1 MTFILPSTRSP
12 FAYFALTFALSI
24 PFWVAG
30 ALCHL
35 QLLPD
40 IPVSALGLSS
50 MAGAASILVFCE
62 SGSAGVAALWKR
74 AFDLHR
80 VSARSWY
87 VPTLA
92 LMPAILALSWV
103 VMRLGGVPVP
113 APVLSIGGT
122 LALFV
127 VLFVA
132 AVGEELGW
140 SGYAIDPLRERLGAL
155 RAALV
160 IGVVWAVW
168 HVVPLLQAHRSVG
181 FIAWWSLGT
190 VALRVLLVWLY
201 ENTGRSVFVVVLAH
215 TMWNL
220 AWQLFP
226 IDGSWYDPRV
236 TSPIT
241 AAMAV
246 WVVLRGGPSLRGG
259 LADCHRQVAR

>member
-1 MTFILPSTRSP
+1 MFIVPPTRSP
-12 FAYFALTFALSI
+12 LAYFALTFALSI
-24 PFWVAG
+24 PFWMAG
-30 ALCHL
+30 AFCDL

-50 MAGAASILVFCE
+50 MVGAASILVFRE
-62 SGSAGVAALWKR
+62 SRSAGVAALWKR
-74 AFDLHR
+74 TFDLHR
-80 VSARSWY
+80 VTARIWY

-92 LMPAILALSWV
+92 LMPGILALSWV
-103 VMRLGGVPVP
+103 VMRLGGVPIP
-113 APVLSIGGT
+113 SPVLSIGGT
-122 LALFV
+122 IALFV

-140 SGYAIDPLRERLGAL
+140 SGYAIDPLRESLGAL

-168 HVVPLLQAHRSVG
+168 HVIPLLQAHRSVG
-181 FIAWWSLGT
+181 FVVWWSLGT
-190 VALRVLLVWLY
+190 IALR
-201 ENTGRSVFVVVLAH
+201 VVLAH

-241 AAMAV
+241 A
-246 WVVLRGGPSLRGG
+246 G
-259 LADCHRQVAR
+259 LAAGMVLGWGPNLTGGSSGFARTWRASSERRDE